1 MLLKDYPYL
10 EVLVMLRSG
19 FEESVVVSFTAL
31 FIKSYSVYSRFII
44 HLDKIFTR
52 SKKYR
57 DQVNGMFFQE
67 C

>member
-1 MLLKDYPYL
+1 
-10 EVLVMLRSG
+10 MLRSG